1 MLQGKK
7 IYVSSFAD
15 MLRIIVKKLYDEDPS
30 IIEEMARANS
40 QIVSW
45 SKNVMFSYEKGIT
58 SGDQKID
65 GTDIYV
71 SENFSAAHIICI
83 IRSLLENYGI
93 ELEEFSYSA
102 RNNSKTA

>member
-1 MLQGKK
+1 MLQGEK
-7 IYVSSFAD
+7 IYVTSFAD

-30 IIEEMARANS
+30 VIEEMARANS
-40 QIVSW
+40 QIVGW
-45 SKNVMFSYEKGIT
+45 SKNVMFSYEPGVT

-71 SENFSAAHIICI
+71 SEGFSASHIICI

-93 ELEEFSYSA
+93 ELAEFSYSA
-102 RNNSKTA
+102 RNVKA